1 MDKSDYTQK
10 LENMIEEGISKRT
23 YEKTDEIILQN
34 LKEFQ
39 DFLYWNFYNY
49 KNYHKIYLHSNQPAE
64 PHGTAKIH
72 KFKNNKETTNEQI
85 KFWPIID

>member
-10 LENMIEEGISKRT
+10 LENMIEEGISKRP

-39 DFLYWNFYNY
+39 DFLYRNFYNY
-49 KNYHKIYLHSNQPAE
+49 KNYHKMYPHSNQPAE
-64 PHGTAKIH
+64 LHGTAKIH
-72 KFKNNKETTNEQI
+72 KSKNIKEITNKQI
-85 KFWPIID
+85 KF

>member
-39 DFLYWNFYNY
+39 DFLY
-49 KNYHKIYLHSNQPAE
+49 
-64 PHGTAKIH
+64 
-72 KFKNNKETTNEQI
+72 
-85 KFWPIID
+85 